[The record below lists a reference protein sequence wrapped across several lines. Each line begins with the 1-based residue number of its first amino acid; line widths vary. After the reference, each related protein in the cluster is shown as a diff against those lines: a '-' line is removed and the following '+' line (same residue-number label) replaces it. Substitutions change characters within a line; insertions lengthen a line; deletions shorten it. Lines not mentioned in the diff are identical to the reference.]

1 MLGLVHTLD
10 MLGAVAPGDTSTA
23 LPMARA
29 LVKQGYRPLFINS
42 GSKTPAETRT
52 DAAIKKARK
61 DAQKLA
67 QELGNPNWEKV
78 DAQGGGIHLALDTP
92 GKVKGAHDRALKRQ
106 RVVDGEPQP
115 LNLALRLT
123 GERLLVVDCDT
134 AASVA
139 AFTAMAAD
147 WGLTI
152 AHPTVLSPGAQ
163 DESGAWKHSEGGHFY
178 FEVPEG
184 TSFADVPK
192 FNVGAGSD
200 AVSFM
205 TTDCYVLAPPSRR
218 PEGVYRWLGGV
229 QAMPQK
235 MIDFVMSHEQKP
247 KDKSSKAVAQAV
259 ALSGDADDDIAT
271 YLAAVADDST
281 DIADWSRSVSWD
293 SLLTAHGW
301 VASGKLSGCG
311 CPEYT
316 APGTHASSKSATA
329 HESYCVDR
337 RYQSGEGHAPLHIWT
352 DNVPSELDGYGKTL
366 SKLQFV
372 AAYDHDGD
380 IVAAMKA
387 QDIGIQDQTDYTD
400 LLAVADAFGDTS
412 APVPTKPAAPSI
424 AAPVPAT
431 TSAEPLPG
439 FGPALAT
446 AKNTPAVPAAV
457 PTTVQDTVPH
467 SETVSVQ
474 ADNQGTVPDATLP
487 HGVTDMTAKD
497 AGRGYEEDK
506 RPYAVHDVL
515 RGVRMTEKEH
525 DTWQAMLDS
534 VAPFMERE
542 LTDTERMSLARMV
555 VRGEN
560 PYDKRMYGAGAAYD
574 PALIQR
580 VFEPYSWTR
589 SIFEHAVR
597 IQGGEEVEHG
607 IANPVAS
614 LVRELIRAA
623 HRAPVGLKTW
633 RGNPL
638 SLYGLF
644 LGESGKGK
652 SYAMNTRRL
661 SPWPDADQYGFYRV
675 QGDSYA
681 LPEEVAD
688 YTMEPRSGQVIPSMF
703 HEQVVED
710 TVVSQNKEGEDIVK
724 PVKTMR
730 QKSHASVWLEVDEL
744 AVLMSL
750 ASGDGNTI
758 VDTMNSAYSGRAIGG
773 SKVGDKENTRV
784 TGDYRLQLLGG
795 IQPSRFDTVLEHSA
809 SGFPQRLLMVQ
820 VTWPWVGLPWKLTG
834 DRLPAAPT
842 ATADPLPA
850 QGQFT
855 VDRDILVAL
864 AHDSAVNAG
873 VAAEREE
880 DDAIATHLADMQVRI
895 ACIGALL
902 DGTLHVDKRMWAWAG
917 YVIEVS
923 RRSYLYA
930 KVRGEQAEHK
940 IDERK
945 GERAAVTQARAEA
958 ARMEHE
964 AELFGEVR
972 AALVQH
978 GTLTTRQVTQAVSS
992 SSRSDLKYLLPKW
1005 SGGPN
1010 PLLNRMKVGRGFHYS
1025 LNMANP
1031 SAA

>member
-1 MLGLVHTLD
+1 MLGLVHVLD
-10 MLGAVAPGDTSTA
+10 MLGAVPPGDTSSA

-61 DAQKLA
+61 DAQQRAKD
-67 QELGNPNWEKV
+67 LGNPNWEKV
-78 DAQGGGIHLALDTP
+78 GAQGGGIHLALDTP

-106 RVVDGEPQP
+106 SVVNGEPKP
-115 LNLALRLT
+115 LNLALSLN
-123 GERLLVVDCDT
+123 GEKLLVVDCDT
-134 AASVA
+134 A
-139 AFTAMAAD
+139 TAVESFKTMAAD

-163 DESGAWKHSEGGHFY
+163 DESGAWKHSQGGHFY

-192 FNVGAGSD
+192 FNVGSGAD

-205 TTDCYVLAPPSRR
+205 TTGAYVLVPPSRR

-229 QAMPQK
+229 QTMPQQ

-247 KDKSSKAVAQAV
+247 KDTSSKAAAI
-259 ALSGDADDDIAT
+259 AWSDDAGDDIGT
-271 YLAAVADDST
+271 YMDAVTTDGT
-281 DIADWSRSVSWD
+281 DIADWSQSVSWD
-293 SLLTAHGW
+293 SLLTDHGW
-301 VASGKLSGCG
+301 TASGKISACG

-329 HESYCVDR
+329 HEVYCDDD
-337 RYQSGEGHAPLHIWT
+337 RYQSDEGHAPLHIWT
-352 DNVPSELDGYGKTL
+352 DNVPDELVGHGKTL

-372 AAYDHDGD
+372 AAYEHGGD

-387 QDIGIQDQTDYTD
+387 QDIGVQDQTDYSE
-400 LLAVADAFGDTS
+400 LLAIADAFGEATD
-412 APVPTKPAAPSI
+412 PVPTKPAAPSI
-424 AAPVPAT
+424 AGPVPAT
-431 TSAEPLPG
+431 TSATPLPG

-446 AKNTPAVPAAV
+446 DSGQSAVPATV

-474 ADNQGTVPDATLP
+474 ADNQDSVPDATLP

-497 AGRGYEEDK
+497 AGRGYEEDS
-506 RPYAVHDVL
+506 RPYAVYDVL

-525 DTWQAMLDS
+525 DTWRAMLDS

-560 PYDKRMYGAGAAYD
+560 PYDTRMYAAGAAYD

-607 IANPVAS
+607 IANPVTS

-681 LPEEVAD
+681 LPEEGAD

-710 TVVSQNKEGEDIVK
+710 TVVGQNKEGEDIIK

-730 QKSHASVWLEVDEL
+730 QKAHASVWLEVDEL

-850 QGQFT
+850 SGQFT

-895 ACIGALL
+895 ACIGAVL

-917 YVIEVS
+917 DVIEVS
-923 RRSYLYA
+923 KRSYLYA
-930 KVRGEQAEHK
+930 KVRGEQAQTK
-940 IDERK
+940 ADERK
-945 GERAAVTQARAEA
+945 GERAAVTQARTEA
-958 ARMEHE
+958 ARMERE

>member
-1 MLGLVHTLD
+1 MLGLVHVLD
-10 MLGAVAPGDTSTA
+10 MLGAVPPGDTATA

-29 LVKQGYRPLFINS
+29 LVKQGYSPLYINA
-42 GSKTPAETRT
+42 GSKTPSETRT

-61 DAQKLA
+61 DAQQRAK
-67 QELGNPNWEKV
+67 ELGNPHWESV
-78 DAQGGGIHLALDTP
+78 EAQGGGIHLALDTP
-92 GKVKGAHDRALKRQ
+92 GKVKGAYDRASKRQ
-106 RVVDGEPQP
+106 RVVNGEPAP

-134 AASVA
+134 ATAVDE
-139 AFTAMAAD
+139 FKAMAAG

-178 FEVPEG
+178 FEVPDG
-184 TSFADVPK
+184 VSFADVPK
-192 FNVGAGSD
+192 FNIGSGAD

-205 TTDCYVLAPPSRR
+205 TTGAYVLVPPSRR

-229 QAMPQK
+229 QTMPQQ

-247 KDKSSKAVAQAV
+247 KDTSSKAATAAV
-259 ALSGDADDDIAT
+259 AWADDAGDDIAT
-271 YLAAVADDST
+271 YMAAVATDDT
-281 DIADWSRSVSWD
+281 DIADWSQSVSWD
-293 SLLTAHGW
+293 SLLTNHGW
-301 VASGKLSGCG
+301 TASGKISACG

-329 HESYCVDR
+329 HEVYCVDD
-337 RYQSGEGHAPLHIWT
+337 RYQSDEGHAPLHIWT
-352 DNVPSELDGYGKTL
+352 DNVPDELAGYGKTL

-400 LLAVADAFGDTS
+400 LLAVADAFGDTA

-424 AAPVPAT
+424 AGPVPAT
-431 TSAEPLPG
+431 TSTAALPG
-439 FGPALAT
+439 FGPALTSVPDA
-446 AKNTPAVPAAV
+446 PAVPATV

-474 ADNQGTVPDATLP
+474 ADNQDEVPDATLP

-497 AGRGYEEDK
+497 AGKGYEEDT
-506 RPYAVHDVL
+506 RPYSVYDVL

-525 DTWQAMLDS
+525 ATWQTMLDS

-560 PYDKRMYGAGAAYD
+560 PYDTRMYSAGAAYD

-580 VFEPYSWTR
+580 VFEPYAWTR

-597 IQGGEEVEHG
+597 IQGGDEVEHG
-607 IANPVAS
+607 IANPVTS

-652 SYAMNTRRL
+652 SYAMNTGRL
-661 SPWPDADQYGFYRV
+661 SPWPDPDQYGFYRV
-675 QGDSYA
+675 KGDSYA
-681 LPEEVAD
+681 LPEEGAD

-703 HEQVVED
+703 HEVVTED
-710 TVVSQNKEGEDIVK
+710 TVVGQGKDGEDIVK
-724 PVKTMR
+724 PVKVMR
-730 QKSHASVWLEVDEL
+730 QKAHSSVWLEVDEL

-795 IQPSRFDTVLEHSA
+795 IQPSRFDTIIEHGA

-842 ATADPLPA
+842 ATAKPLPA
-850 QGQFT
+850 VGQFT

-880 DDAIATHLADMQVRI
+880 DDAIATHLSDMQVRI

-902 DGTLHVDKRMWAWAG
+902 DGTLHVDKKMWAWAG
-917 YVIEVS
+917 DVIEVS
-923 RRSYLYA
+923 KRSYLYA
-930 KVRGEQAEHK
+930 KVRGQQAQTK
-940 IDERK
+940 ADEMT
-945 GERAAVTQARAEA
+945 GERNAVVQARAEA
-958 ARMEHE
+958 AKIERE
-964 AELFGEVR
+964 AVLFSEVR
-972 AALVQH
+972 SILSEQGSATYR
-978 GTLTTRQVTQAVSS
+978 TLRDSVSS
-992 SSRSDLKYLLPKW
+992 SSRSTLQSLLSKW
-1005 SGGPN
+1005 SSGDGP
-1010 PLLNRMKVGRGFHYS
+1010 LNRMKAGRGYSYS
-1025 LNMANP
+1025 LNIAHPANV
-1031 SAA
+1031 A